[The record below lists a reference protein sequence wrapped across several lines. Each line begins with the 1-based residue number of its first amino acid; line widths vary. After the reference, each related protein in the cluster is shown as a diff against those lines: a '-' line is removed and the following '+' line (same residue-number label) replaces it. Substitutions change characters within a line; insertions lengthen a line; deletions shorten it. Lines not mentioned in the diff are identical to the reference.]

1 MSKPEKGIEKTKYIS
16 RQYLKIVHI
25 IEELLV
31 FSTGKQKNKT
41 RFSSRKYKVPKVK
54 FMRQKTHIKHEF
66 YTNPKSASS
75 QLEGRCG
82 KGRSIGPNGLQG
94 LPIGSN
100 GLREIT

>member
-1 MSKPEKGIEKTKYIS
+1 MMQQKQKVVSAA
-16 RQYLKIVHI
+16 V
-25 IEELLV
+25 LV
-31 FSTGKQKNKT
+31 FDSVNQDSTGKQKKKT